1 MLSLLGQAWRG
12 SRCEVGEMVGFEVQ
26 EGVYGAG
33 VLCLERLLH
42 SRRDRM
48 LHAEFLALAQ
58 CSQEVARKG

>member
-33 VLCLERLLH
+33 VLCLERAYH
-42 SRRDRM
+42 TPDGIACFMQNS
-48 LHAEFLALAQ
+48 
-58 CSQEVARKG
+58 